1 MLCVCFI
8 EKLYFLHKC
17 RRQEKYKSN
26 GQYLTTTCCWSPA
39 MDKVKILPKIKFTAI
54 MTHESVS
61 GRYHFIMTLRGNCR
75 WSIDQCINVYTW
87 YIYTYIY
94 ICIYGY
100 MYRYIIY
107 MLSWEQCTPSVITAM
122 ALWQNMHL
130 GTWAHLDTTVHH
142 VPKCMS
148 CHKAFVVITGRAHC
162 FHSTI

>member
-61 GRYHFIMTLRGNCR
+61 GRHHFIMTLRGNCR

-94 ICIYGY
+94 IYVCMDICIDIL
-100 MYRYIIY
+100 YICY
-107 MLSWEQCTPSVITAM
+107 HENNVPPRLSPQWLCGNTC
-122 ALWQNMHL
+122 
-130 GTWAHLDTTVHH
+130 TWALGHTWTQPCIMCPSAWVATKPLWW
-142 VPKCMS
+142 
-148 CHKAFVVITGRAHC
+148 
-162 FHSTI
+162 